1 MTPPIPSVAFLNE
14 TPVATA
20 TLSNPQ
26 KVAEKMCANEGIHTI
41 GICKETGPGYSA
53 AACWV
58 WKDLG
63 DASEVT
69 LNLDASRNYSNPAIC
84 YLRGRLIYVDTK
96 RDFTGLVVSEF
107 DMSGTNL
114 VQFSQGD
121 KDSGNVMMLPLA
133 SGALLV
139 AGCKNIGAQNLE
151 LLYRS
156 PAGAWNYQFL
166 TFSSQ
171 STIPAFHLTM
181 QQAANGEIYIFLNRD
196 GGGTVELFR
205 FRDTGSNVQLVQ
217 WHQGFLKHN
226 STDGVMTPNGEYPWI
241 SSALDKNGRILL
253 AYQNDTSVQACG
265 LWAAKVVITA
275 VTPGQTPS
283 KEPVYV
289 TNDRVDRVF
298 AQSPIFPGPDGVD
311 LLLYEID
318 PAQCGT
324 RHWRM
329 TRVLPG
335 ATPPVIRDTETFS
348 AFRGIM
354 AWSPDGYCVY
364 QDVDF
369 TWVLGRLALTQIRP
383 KLKIERSGNTVT
395 LSVDWYLPA
404 TDYNLESATSP
415 TGPWLDLGPW
425 TYGSQKVVQ
434 ANGIEFFRLKKR

>member
-1 MTPPIPSVAFLNE
+1 MTPPLPPGFFLNANS
-14 TPVATA
+14 ATTA
-20 TLSNPQ
+20 LSNPQ
-26 KVAEKMCANEGIHTI
+26 KVAEKIVVSEGVHTI

-53 AACWV
+53 AAAWV
-58 WKDLG
+58 WRDLE
-63 DASEVT
+63 DANEVT
-69 LNLDASRNYSNPAIC
+69 LNIDASQNYSNPAVC

-96 RDFTGLVVSEF
+96 RDFTGLVVAEF

-139 AGCKNIGAQNLE
+139 AGCKNVGTQNLE

-156 PAGAWNYQFL
+156 SAGAWNYQFL

-171 STIPAFHLTM
+171 SNIPAFHLTM
-181 QQAANGEIYIFLNRD
+181 QQVANGEVYIFLNRD

-205 FRDTGSNVQLVQ
+205 FSDTGSNVQLVQ
-217 WHQGFLKHN
+217 RHEGFLKHN
-226 STDGVMTPNGEYPWI
+226 GADGDMTPNGEYPWI
-241 SSALDKNGRILL
+241 SSALDKHGRILL
-253 AYQNDTSVQACG
+253 SYQNDPSVQACG
-265 LWAAKVVITA
+265 LWTAKVVITA
-275 VTPGQTPS
+275 VTPGPAPG

-289 TNDRVDRVF
+289 TNDRVERVF

-311 LLLYEID
+311 LLLYEIN

-335 ATPPVIRDTETFS
+335 TNPPVIRDTETIP
-348 AFRGIM
+348 AFRAIM

-364 QDVDF
+364 QDVDHG
-369 TWVLGRLALTQIRP
+369 WVFGKLSLTQLRP

-404 TDYNLESATSP
+404 TDYDLEATAAIGG
-415 TGPWLDLGPW
+415 TWVNLGPW
-425 TYGSQKVVQ
+425 PVENFKTVQ
-434 ANGIEFFRLKKR
+434 INGTQFFRLKKR